1 MYKISEVSKLVDLT
15 IPTLR
20 YYEELGMIQPKR
32 NKNGYREFSE
42 QDLEWIQFI
51 IRLKQTGMELS
62 EIQKYA
68 RLRDLGDQT
77 IEARMALLDAQ
88 EELLLSK
95 KLEIEKHIH
104 FLKEKQIG
112 LSRHAS
118 EKKLIELFIF

>member
-68 RLRDLGDQT
+68 RLRDHGDQT

-95 KLEIEKHIH
+95 KLEIEKHIY
-104 FLKEKQIG
+104 FLKEKQ
-112 LSRHAS
+112 LVYQDMLR
-118 EKKLIELFIF
+118 KRN